1 MQVNMTEKNNGY
13 ASFGGRGFI
22 ITTPCI
28 SCLTKNIT
36 KQGAVM
42 ANFGEVMS
50 KFYTL
55 GRNKGLDNGLY
66 LHTLMLFHCMCH
78 LREDSLN
85 VENANKMFHKLH
97 GITLNS
103 ASLSRNNAVLVK
115 LGLIKLAE
123 SSTDRRQK
131 DIIFTTVGVRF
142 RNHFNDI
149 PKAKEAI

>member
-1 MQVNMTEKNNGY
+1 MKEKNNGY

-55 GRNKGLDNGLY
+55 GRNKGIDNGLY
-66 LHTLMLFHCMCH
+66 LLTLMLFHSMCH
-78 LREDSLN
+78 LKDDQSN

-115 LGLIKLAE
+115 LGLIKLHE
-123 SSTDRRQK
+123 SVNDRRQK
-131 DIIFTTVGVRF
+131 DIIITTLGVKM
-142 RNHFNDI
+142 RNLFNDI
-149 PKAKEAI
+149 PKVKEAI

>member
-13 ASFGGRGFI
+13 ASFGGRSL
-22 ITTPCI
+22 ITTTPGI
-28 SCLTKNIT
+28 SCSIINKTI
-36 KQGAVM
+36 GAIM
-42 ANFGEVMS
+42 TNFGEVMS

-78 LREDSLN
+78 LKEGSLN

>member
-1 MQVNMTEKNNGY
+1 MSDQTN
-13 ASFGGRGFI
+13 SFPSPLSDEI
-22 ITTPCI
+22 V
-28 SCLTKNIT
+28 KNIDQLNLPII
-36 KQGAVM
+36 KKHHVRLLA
-42 ANFGEVMS
+42 
-50 KFYTL
+50 
-55 GRNKGLDNGLY
+55 
-66 LHTLMLFHCMCH
+66 HC
-78 LREDSLN
+78 LEIFKEIGKDETSFFTPSSSVTVFNVIGIVAALED

>member
-1 MQVNMTEKNNGY
+1 MEQAIVIGK
-13 ASFGGRGFI
+13 
-22 ITTPCI
+22 
-28 SCLTKNIT
+28 LTI
-36 KQGAVM
+36 V
-42 ANFGEVMS
+42 
-50 KFYTL
+50 
-55 GRNKGLDNGLY
+55 
-66 LHTLMLFHCMCH
+66 
-78 LREDSLN
+78 
-85 VENANKMFHKLH
+85 NKMFHKLH

>member
-1 MQVNMTEKNNGY
+1 MTEKNNGY

-55 GRNKGLDNGLY
+55 GRNKGIDNGLY
-66 LHTLMLFHCMCH
+66 LLTLMLFHSMCH
-78 LREDSLN
+78 LKDDQSN

-115 LGLIKLAE
+115 LGLIKLHE
-123 SSTDRRQK
+123 SVNDRRQK
-131 DIIFTTVGVRF
+131 DIIITTLGVKM
-142 RNHFNDI
+142 RNLFNDI
-149 PKAKEAI
+149 PKVKEAI

>member
-55 GRNKGLDNGLY
+55 GRNKGIDNGLY
-66 LHTLMLFHCMCH
+66 LLTLMLFHSMCH
-78 LREDSLN
+78 LKDDQSN

-115 LGLIKLAE
+115 LGLIKLHE
-123 SSTDRRQK
+123 SVNDRRQK
-131 DIIFTTVGVRF
+131 DIIITTLGVKM
-142 RNHFNDI
+142 RNLFNDI
-149 PKAKEAI
+149 PKVKEAI